1 MNEFLTVAKN
11 LDIQELA
18 KGIEDRD
25 SAAVNENDT
34 NEKKLPGISYSKN
47 LCIILSSE
55 NRKIFSMLAA
65 QFSMIISISSK
76 KCVSKESMIK
86 AVA

>member
-34 NEKKLPGISYSKN
+34 NEKKLPGISYS
-47 LCIILSSE
+47 
-55 NRKIFSMLAA
+55 
-65 QFSMIISISSK
+65 
-76 KCVSKESMIK
+76 
-86 AVA
+86 

>member
-1 MNEFLTVAKN
+1 MNSSRLQRIWIFKSLQKVLK
-11 LDIQELA
+11 
-18 KGIEDRD
+18 IETLLQF
-25 SAAVNENDT
+25 ENDT

-76 KCVSKESMIK
+76 KCVSKESMIE

>member
-47 LCIILSSE
+47 LCIIL
-55 NRKIFSMLAA
+55 R
-65 QFSMIISISSK
+65 
-76 KCVSKESMIK
+76 
-86 AVA
+86 